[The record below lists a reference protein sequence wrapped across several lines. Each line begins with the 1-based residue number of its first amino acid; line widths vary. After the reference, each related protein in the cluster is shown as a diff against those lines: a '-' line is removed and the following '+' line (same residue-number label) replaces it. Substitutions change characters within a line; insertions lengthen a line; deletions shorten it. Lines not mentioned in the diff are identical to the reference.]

1 MSARNARFQQIEWWD
16 AGRIR
21 QARALVAGAGALGNE
36 LVKNLLLLGW
46 GTIIVADFD
55 RVEESNLS
63 RSALFDAD
71 SIGMPKVDAI
81 VRSAARLNPEC
92 TVIGLD
98 ADIRM
103 AVSAGLAARVD
114 VVFGCLDSVTARVA
128 LGQLAGRSGTL
139 VIDGGLTTWEGAV
152 RLFLTPAGPC
162 YGCGLTQ
169 EDLADISLRRSCLA
183 YAERTRAAG
192 GTATTP
198 TVASATG
205 ALMAQQGLKWIHRG
219 LHNLSVAV
227 GFEIRIDLAYDRF
240 WRTELPRNEHCLIH
254 PEPVSPV
261 VMAGVS
267 REETWLHALASARTE
282 LGHPELTFR
291 LPVPVLVGWN
301 CPECGAQARVCRAH
315 LTDVPVLCSECGHR
329 TARDLDY
336 VLTGDESWARL
347 SPQAMGFPAW
357 TWIDADGDGLS
368 ETVEVMGTSPELAAL
383 ADGCR
388 L

>member
-1 MSARNARFQQIEWWD
+1 MPGASARPVPWW
-16 AGRIR
+16 
-21 QARALVAGAGALGNE
+21 LEAGALGNE

-152 RLFLTPAGPC
+152 RLFLCRRASLWLRPDARGSCRYQPAPILPG
-162 YGCGLTQ
+162 
-169 EDLADISLRRSCLA
+169 LRRAHPC
-183 YAERTRAAG
+183 G
-192 GTATTP
+192 
-198 TVASATG
+198 
-205 ALMAQQGLKWIHRG
+205 RG
-219 LHNLSVAV
+219 H
-227 GFEIRIDLAYDRF
+227 
-240 WRTELPRNEHCLIH
+240 
-254 PEPVSPV
+254 
-261 VMAGVS
+261 
-267 REETWLHALASARTE
+267 
-282 LGHPELTFR
+282 
-291 LPVPVLVGWN
+291 
-301 CPECGAQARVCRAH
+301 
-315 LTDVPVLCSECGHR
+315 
-329 TARDLDY
+329 
-336 VLTGDESWARL
+336 GD
-347 SPQAMGFPAW
+347 
-357 TWIDADGDGLS
+357 DADRGVGYRCVDGPARA
-368 ETVEVMGTSPELAAL
+368 EVDPPGPA
-383 ADGCR
+383 
-388 L
+388 